1 MGDAIIKCNLLTTLE
16 KGVWPLSRHRG
27 LIVLLLDAVV
37 FATCNFLL
45 FLPYLRGGNI
55 KLLNLVLHMGL
66 LSACVFVFQ
75 LLLHTYE
82 TLWRYA
88 ESLEYLQL
96 FKGLSFGFLLYAAIN
111 LLAGMSYVWISGA
124 LTGTSIAL
132 LIMLAYRFTYRV
144 YRRRV
149 VGTQGHPTTRTPTA
163 IIGAGAAAAALLS
176 DLDEQTQGRYRPYC
190 LVDDDPAKQHKR
202 IHGVPV
208 YGPIDDVAEILRDT
222 PVTDIIL
229 AIRVLTPE
237 RRKKILELCSETHCR
252 IHMLGEPLTA
262 VPKRSG
268 SYLPAVREVEI
279 DDLLG
284 RSPVRLDNPHIAE
297 FLHGKT
303 VLVTG
308 GGGSIG
314 SELCRQIAGY
324 RPARL
329 VLLDI
334 AENTTYELQNDLL
347 HRYGHDF
354 PLSIEIASVRD
365 RERLDQI
372 FEKYRPQVV
381 FHAAAHKH
389 VPLMEAC
396 PCEAVKNNVLG
407 TYNTASAASRCG
419 AEKFVLISTDKAVN
433 PTNVMG
439 ATKYLCEQVLQGLRH
454 GSKTEFAAVRFG
466 NVLGSSGSVI
476 PLFKKQIAYGGPV
489 TITDRRIVRYFMTI
503 AEAVQLVLEAGSF
516 ARSGEVFVLDMGQPV
531 YIRELAEKMIC
542 LSGLTPG
549 VDIEI
554 QEIGLRPGEKLY
566 EELLISDKNLHRT
579 ENAKIFVEQRPE
591 VGRNSMKEK
600 LDRLRAAAESNDAE
614 RMVALLHEICPTFR
628 TPEEVN
634 REAEAAMQGAGV

>member
-1 MGDAIIKCNLLTTLE
+1 M
-16 KGVWPLSRHRG
+16 SRHRG

-45 FLPYLRGGNI
+45 FLPYLCSGNI

-111 LLAGMSYVWISGA
+111 LLAGMNYVWISGA

-149 VGTQGHPTTRTPTA
+149 VGTQGHPTARTPTA
-163 IIGAGAAAAALLS
+163 I
-176 DLDEQTQGRYRPYC
+176 
-190 LVDDDPAKQHKR
+190 
-202 IHGVPV
+202 
-208 YGPIDDVAEILRDT
+208 
-222 PVTDIIL
+222 
-229 AIRVLTPE
+229 
-237 RRKKILELCSETHCR
+237 
-252 IHMLGEPLTA
+252 
-262 VPKRSG
+262 
-268 SYLPAVREVEI
+268 
-279 DDLLG
+279 
-284 RSPVRLDNPHIAE
+284 
-297 FLHGKT
+297 
-303 VLVTG
+303 
-308 GGGSIG
+308 IG

>member
-45 FLPYLRGGNI
+45 FLPYLCSGNI

-229 AIRVLTPE
+229 AIRALTPE

-303 VLVTG
+303 
-308 GGGSIG
+308 
-314 SELCRQIAGY
+314 
-324 RPARL
+324 
-329 VLLDI
+329 
-334 AENTTYELQNDLL
+334 
-347 HRYGHDF
+347 
-354 PLSIEIASVRD
+354 LSS
-365 RERLDQI
+365 
-372 FEKYRPQVV
+372 
-381 FHAAAHKH
+381 
-389 VPLMEAC
+389 
-396 PCEAVKNNVLG
+396 
-407 TYNTASAASRCG
+407 
-419 AEKFVLISTDKAVN
+419 
-433 PTNVMG
+433 
-439 ATKYLCEQVLQGLRH
+439 
-454 GSKTEFAAVRFG
+454 
-466 NVLGSSGSVI
+466 
-476 PLFKKQIAYGGPV
+476 
-489 TITDRRIVRYFMTI
+489 
-503 AEAVQLVLEAGSF
+503 
-516 ARSGEVFVLDMGQPV
+516 
-531 YIRELAEKMIC
+531 
-542 LSGLTPG
+542 
-549 VDIEI
+549 
-554 QEIGLRPGEKLY
+554 
-566 EELLISDKNLHRT
+566 
-579 ENAKIFVEQRPE
+579 
-591 VGRNSMKEK
+591 
-600 LDRLRAAAESNDAE
+600 LRAAAAPSA
-614 RMVALLHEICPTFR
+614 RSC
-628 TPEEVN
+628 
-634 REAEAAMQGAGV
+634 AARSQATGPRGSCCSTSRKIPPMSCKTTCSTATVTISRFPSRSRPSETGSASTRSLKNTARRSFSTRRRISMCR